1 MKRWMLAGSSA
12 LALISAT
19 GALRADVTPE
29 DVWANWKS
37 MAEGTGQTITA
48 DSEGRDGN
56 ALVVKGLT
64 MAMDQE
70 GGKFSGKIDELK
82 FTDKG
87 DGTVEITMSDTYSV
101 TVDTPDMG
109 NGNNAAAMKLDISAP
124 GMVTT
129 ASGTPDAV
137 SYALDAP
144 NLTVH
149 LEGAETADPTK
160 GAITL
165 DAKLDGTSGTYKVGK
180 ADAGQSID
188 YQIASKSAEIAA
200 TVKDSTDGTDVA
212 LKVNVA
218 DLAGTSSGLF
228 LGAEAMKDM
237 AAALNAGF
245 ALKSAFTYGA
255 GSYEVNATDAGQP
268 AKVSGAI
275 GSGDFSLAL
284 DKSGIDM
291 ASSSKDVTLAI
302 ESPSIPLPDLSGAYG
317 EAGFNFKMPL
327 QKSDAP
333 ADFALG
339 VKLIDFKVSDS
350 LWGMIDPGAA
360 LPHDPATLILD
371 TKGTATLTQD
381 LTATQGGMV
390 EMQGPPGMLN
400 SFDVPT
406 LDLKIA
412 GAELTGNGSFT
423 FDNADMESFAGMPAP
438 TGKLDLK
445 ATGVNGLIDKLV
457 SMGLIPQD
465 QAMQGKMMMGMF
477 AQPGDGEDTLVSS
490 IEFKD
495 KKMTINGMEMPMQ

>member
-1 MKRWMLAGSSA
+1 MKQWMLAGSSA

-37 MAEGTGQTITA
+37 MAEGTGQTVTA
-48 DSEGRDGN
+48 ESEGRDGN

-70 GGKFSGKIDELK
+70 GGKFAGRIDQLT

-101 TVDTPDMG
+101 TIDTPDMG
-109 NGNNAAAMKLDISAP
+109 NGTKAAAMKLDISAP
-124 GMVTT
+124 GMVTI

-144 NLTVH
+144 SLKVH
-149 LEGAETADPTK
+149 LEGAEVADPTK

-165 DAKLDGTSGTYKVGK
+165 DAQLDGTSGTYKVGK
-180 ADAGQSID
+180 TDAGQSID
-188 YQIASKSAEIAA
+188 YQIGSKSAAISA

-212 LKVNVA
+212 LKVNLA
-218 DLAGTSSGLF
+218 DLKGTSTGMF
-228 LGAEAMKDM
+228 LGAEAMTDM

-245 ALKSAFTYGA
+245 ALKFAFSYGA
-255 GSYEVNATDAGQP
+255 GTYEVNATDAGQP
-268 AKVSGAI
+268 GKVSGAI
-275 GSGDFSLAL
+275 GSGDFSLSL
-284 DKSGIDM
+284 DKTGVEM
-291 ASSSKDVTLAI
+291 ASSSRDVTLAL
-302 ESPSIPLPDLSGAYG
+302 ESPALPLPDVSGAYG
-317 EAGFNFKMPL
+317 EAGFNFRMPL
-327 QKSDAP
+327 QKSDTP

-339 VKLIDFKVSDS
+339 VKLVDFKVSDAI
-350 LWGMIDPGAA
+350 WGMIDPGAK
-360 LPHDPATLILD
+360 LPHDPATLIID
-371 TKGTATLTQD
+371 SRGTATLTQD
-381 LTATQGGMV
+381 LTSAPGGMT
-390 EMQGPPGMLN
+390 EMPGAPGMLN
-400 SFDVPT
+400 SFDVSR

-423 FDNADMESFAGMPAP
+423 FDNTDMESFGGMPAP

-445 ATGVNGLIDKLV
+445 AVGLNGLIDKLV
-457 SMGLIPQD
+457 SMGLVPQD

-477 AQPGDGEDTLVSS
+477 AQPGDGEDTLVST
-490 IEFKD
+490 IEVKD
-495 KKMTINGMEMPMQ
+495 KKLTINGMEMPMQ